1 MKLKTLSI
9 WIKAV
14 LLGFAVCGAGILGFA
29 VPSIGKSLVAAYPE
43 FASGYIPWTIFFFF
57 SAVPCFIVLVLGWRI
72 ASNIARD
79 NAFSLANAK
88 LLKAIAILSAVDA
101 VYFLIGNIVLLLLN
115 MNHPGLVM
123 MSLVVVF
130 IGIAICVASF
140 ALSHLTSRAADI
152 EDENRYTI

>member
-14 LLGFAVCGAGILGFA
+14 LLGFAVCGVGILGFA
-29 VPSIGKSLVAAYPE
+29 VPSIGQSLAAAYPE
-43 FASGYIPWTIFFFF
+43 FASAYIPWTVFLWI
-57 SAVPCFIVLVLGWRI
+57 AAAPCFVVLVLGWQI

-79 NAFSLANAK
+79 DAFSSVNAK
-88 LLKAIAILSAVDA
+88 LLRIIAILSAIDA
-101 VYFLIGNIVLLLLN
+101 VYFFIGNIVLWLLN

-130 IGIAICVASF
+130 LGVAICVASF
-140 ALSHLTSRAADI
+140 SLSHLTSRAADI

>member
-14 LLGFAVCGAGILGFA
+14 LLGFAVCGVGILGFA
-29 VPSIGKSLVAAYPE
+29 VPSIGQSLAAAYPE
-43 FASGYIPWTIFFFF
+43 FASAYIPWTVFLWI
-57 SAVPCFIVLVLGWRI
+57 AAAPCFVVLVLGWQI

-79 NAFSLANAK
+79 NAFSSANAK
-88 LLKAIAILSAVDA
+88 LLRIIAILSAIDA
-101 VYFLIGNIVLLLLN
+101 VYFFSGNIVLWLLN
-115 MNHPGLVM
+115 LNHPGLVL

-130 IGIAICVASF
+130 LGVAICVASF
-140 ALSHLTSRAADI
+140 SLSHLTSRAADI

>member
-9 WIKAV
+9 WIKAI

-29 VPSIGKSLVAAYPE
+29 VPSIAKSLAAAYPE
-43 FASGYIPWTIFFFF
+43 FASAYIPWTIFLWIA
-57 SAVPCFIVLVLGWRI
+57 AVPCFIVLVLGWRI

-88 LLKAIAILSAVDA
+88 LLRIIAILSAIDA
-101 VYFLIGNIVLLLLN
+101 VYFFLGNIVLLLLN

-123 MSLVVVF
+123 MSLIVVF